1 MRKALCLGLLMATAA
16 CGQGG
21 GGRDASYSVDGSDG
35 NMTTFDASE
44 DAAAPASTDASSRS
58 SPRPP
63 GIGPTAAPGV
73 AFNYRYAFRLPGE
86 NIGRIQEEHAQAC
99 EKMGVDLCRITA
111 MTYTDNGDRDIEARL
126 AFKLDP
132 ARARLFGRDGIAA
145 VTKAE
150 GELLHAAIT
159 GTDVGSDIATA
170 NRGQAQQSDEIK
182 RIEQQLARPGLSSG
196 ERVELQQQLQALR
209 DSVRAGQAEQTQR
222 RQLLATT
229 PVVFDYRAGKTG
241 SRLERAIADAADNF
255 ASAGITALIVLVTL
269 LPWLVLLLLLWLAW
283 RWLNRRFGLTGRYPE
298 RREPAE
304 AIPPEA

>member
-1 MRKALCLGLLMATAA
+1 MRKALCLGLLLATAA

-21 GGRDASYSVDGSDG
+21 NEETGYSGGDG
-35 NMTTFDASE
+35 NMAMMDASG
-44 DAAAPASTDASSRS
+44 DAAAPSAAESGSRASSG
-58 SPRPP
+58 PP
-63 GIGPTAAPGV
+63 GIAPTAAPGV
-73 AFNYRYAFRLPGE
+73 AFNYRYAFRIPGE
-86 NIGRIQEEHAQAC
+86 NIGRVQEEHAQAC
-99 EKMGVDLCRITA
+99 EKMGVELCRITA
-111 MTYTDNGDRDIEARL
+111 LTYTDKGDRDIEAQL

-132 ARARLFGRDGIAA
+132 ARARTFGRDGITA

-159 GTDVGSDIATA
+159 GTDVGGEIASA
-170 NRGQAQQSDEIK
+170 NRGQAQQADEVK

-209 DSVRAGQAEQTQR
+209 DSMRAGQSEQTQR
-222 RQLLATT
+222 RQLLAST

-255 ASAGITALIVLVTL
+255 TGAAITALIVLVTL
-269 LPWLVLLLLLWLAW
+269 LPWLVLLLLLWLLW

-298 RREPAE
+298 RRDPAE
-304 AIPPEA
+304 TIIPES